1 MLITLD
7 AEGLAL
13 LKKCKAYVKKEQKSQ
28 EGILFVKLSGQ
39 AFLDGKPFSRYGRLK
54 EFLKM
59 DPAQEF
65 HFPGQHHVAVI
76 ENKAFN
82 LYADLK
88 VEEEKRP
95 KKKSE
100 REKQIEKAR
109 GFGWLKLVSPIQYA
123 GALFEVGDVVTDFV
137 FWINIPTSEDLAAA
151 RICVLIFAFI
161 GLLLQVPKWVNIRAC
176 LQAGINKWRFLEREV
191 VMGML
196 ISLFEDCPQI
206 TLVFVVTANAG
217 FDDLAQ
223 LSIGFSIL
231 SVILKCS
238 VPVFLH
244 YGYIM
249 EKPGHLASESW
260 GEFISRICASCF
272 CDLHVAKDSKDVV
285 CVRWKNGNCRLGDKC
300 RFAHPELKS
309 RSKSPPQR
317 RPPKVKE
324 PLPNV
329 KKPTSATTGPKPTST
344 KPIGLVPV
352 SLKDQSSVSSEED
365 YIVENNKRVCR
376 HWKRGFCKL
385 GDSCGFAHPEGGAP
399 RQQQQQP
406 ERSVSPPFASPPLE
420 SGQAIKPL
428 SVEKYE
434 ELSKKR
440 RALCQYY
447 QEGTCTW
454 AQFCAFQHPD
464 AASHK
469 APTAPLCGFFF
480 RQVGCR
486 NGEACRGR
494 HYLLPEES
502 EQCININSGNG
513 GSAPVARNI

>member
-1 MLITLD
+1 MLVTLD

-13 LKKCKAYVKKEQKSQ
+13 LKRCKAFVKKEQKSKK
-28 EGILFVKLSGQ
+28 GILFVELSKQ
-39 AFLDGKPFSRYGRLK
+39 DFLKEKPFKRYAGRLK

-65 HFPGQHHVAVI
+65 DFPGQHHVAVI
-76 ENKAFN
+76 ENPALN

-109 GFGWLKLVSPIQYA
+109 GFGWLCLVSPLQFA
-123 GALFEVGDVVTDFV
+123 GAAFEFGDVVTDFV
-137 FWINIPTSEDLAAA
+137 FWFNIPTSEDLAAA
-151 RICVLIFAFI
+151 RICVLVFAFI

-191 VMGML
+191 VMGLL

-206 TLVFVVTANAG
+206 TLVFIVTANAG

-249 EKPGHLASESW
+249 EKPAHLASESW

-285 CVRWKNGNCRLGDKC
+285 CVRWKNGHCRLGDKC

-309 RSKSPPQR
+309 RSKSPPQK
-317 RPPKVKE
+317 RPPKVKK
-324 PLPNV
+324 PVPKV
-329 KKPTSATTGPKPTST
+329 KKPTPTISNPNPTTK
-344 KPIGLVPV
+344 KQIGLVPV
-352 SLKDQSSVSSEED
+352 SLKDPSSDED
-365 YIVENNKRVCR
+365 YVVENNKRVCR

-385 GDSCGFAHPEGGAP
+385 GDSCGFAHPDGGAN
-399 RQQQQQP
+399 RKSP
-406 ERSVSPPFASPPLE
+406 EGSVTPPFMSPPLE

-428 SVEKYE
+428 SAEKYE

-440 RALCQYY
+440 RALCQFY

-480 RQVGCR
+480 RKVGCR

-502 EQCININSGNG
+502 SQCININSGDAG
-513 GSAPVARNI
+513 SGSAAQSI